1 MSPRP
6 TRRAFVASA
15 GVASALVISGASA
28 QTAPRQASWKA
39 KQYVN
44 QPTTNPL
51 FKALDETWA
60 AVREETQGRLDVTV
74 YPQNNGVAGSD
85 PAVLKLLQAGEVEFF
100 ALMGGLLSA
109 AVPVM
114 DIQGLPFAFRNPR
127 QVYRTDDGPLGAFL
141 DRECEAKGIHRLK
154 HGLFENGFRQMNMR
168 EKEIRTVDDVA
179 GMKIRVP
186 DGEMFRDFFRTMG
199 AEPVSLNINQLY
211 EALKEG
217 RVDGQENP
225 LVVAETNKLYEVTK
239 TISITNHMWSGFNMI
254 ANGKFWSGL
263 PRDMRRVVEKHVAA
277 NVDKQR
283 KATDELNVRLETT
296 LVQDRGMRINKA
308 DAATFRAKLKGD
320 FYPRWKKQIG
330 AKAWTLLENEV
341 GRLG

>member
-1 MSPRP
+1 MTFRP
-6 TRRAFVASA
+6 TRRGFVASA
-15 GVASALVISGASA
+15 GAASAFIVTGASA
-28 QTAPRQASWKA
+28 QTANKQTTWKA

-44 QPTTNPL
+44 QPTSNPL
-51 FKALDETWA
+51 FKSLEAAWA
-60 AVREETQGRLDVTV
+60 AVREETKGRLDVTV

-85 PAVLKLLQAGEVEFF
+85 PAVLKMLQAGEVEFF

-114 DIQGLPFAFRNPR
+114 DIQGLPFAFKNLQ
-127 QVYRTDDGPLGAFL
+127 QVYRSDDGPLGRYL
-141 DRECEAKGIHRLK
+141 DQECEAKGIHRIK

-186 DGEMFRDFFRTMG
+186 DGEMFRDFFKTMG

-211 EALKEG
+211 AALKEG

-239 TISITNHMWSGFNMI
+239 RVSITNHMWSGFNMI
-254 ANGKFWSGL
+254 ANAKFWASL
-263 PRDMRRVVEKHVAA
+263 PRDVRRIVEKHVAI

-283 KATDELNVRLETT
+283 KATDDLNIQLETT
-296 LVQDRGMRINKA
+296 LVKDRGMTINTA
-308 DAATFRAKLKGD
+308 DASTFRAKLKGD

-330 AKAWTLLENEV
+330 TKAWTLLEKEV
-341 GRLG
+341 GKLG

>member
-1 MSPRP
+1 MTFRP

-15 GVASALVISGASA
+15 GVTSAFIITGASA
-28 QTAPRQASWKA
+28 QTSWKA

-44 QPTTNPL
+44 QPTSNPL
-51 FKALDETWA
+51 FKALDDTWK
-60 AVREETQGRLDVTV
+60 AVREETKGRLDVTV

-114 DIQGLPFAFRNPR
+114 DIQGVPFAFRNPA
-127 QVYRTDDGPLGAFL
+127 QVYRADDGPLGRYL
-141 DRECEAKGIHRLK
+141 DKECEAKGIHRMK

-168 EKEIRTVDDVA
+168 DKEIRTVDDVA
-179 GMKIRVP
+179 GLKIRVP
-186 DGEMFRDFFRTMG
+186 DGEMFRDFFKTMG

-211 EALKEG
+211 AALKEG

-239 TISITNHMWSGFNMI
+239 YISQTNHMWSGFNMI
-254 ANGKFWSGL
+254 ANGKFWNGL
-263 PRDMRRVVEKHVAA
+263 PRDVKRIVEKHVAI

-283 KATDELNVRLETT
+283 KATDDLNVRLETT
-296 LVQDRGMRINKA
+296 LVQDRGMKINKA
-308 DAATFRAKLKGD
+308 DASTFRAKLKGD

-330 AKAWTLLENEV
+330 TKAWTLLEKEV
-341 GRLG
+341 GKLG

>member
-1 MSPRP
+1 MMFRP

-15 GVASALVISGASA
+15 GVTSAFIITGASA
-28 QTAPRQASWKA
+28 QTTWKA

-44 QPTTNPL
+44 QPTSNPL
-51 FKALDETWA
+51 FKALDEIWTG
-60 AVREETQGRLDVTV
+60 VREETKGRLDVTV

-85 PAVLKLLQAGEVEFF
+85 PAVLKMLQAGEVEFF
-100 ALMGGLLSA
+100 SLMGGLLSA

-114 DIQGLPFAFRNPR
+114 DIQGLPFVFKDPQ
-127 QVYRTDDGPLGAFL
+127 QVYKIDAGPLGRYL
-141 DRECEAKGIHRLK
+141 DRECEAKGIHRMK

-168 EKEIRTVDDVA
+168 DKEIRTVDDLA

-186 DGEMFRDFFRTMG
+186 DGEMFRDFFKGMG

-211 EALKEG
+211 NALKEG

-239 TISITNHMWSGFNMI
+239 NVSITNHMWSGFNMI
-254 ANGKFWSGL
+254 ANGKFWAGL
-263 PRDMRRVVEKHVAA
+263 PRDVQRIVEKHVARG
-277 NVDKQR
+277 VDRQR
-283 KATDELNVRLETT
+283 KATDDLNVKLETT
-296 LVQDRGMRINKA
+296 LVQERGMKINRA
-308 DAATFRAKLKGD
+308 DAASFRAKLKSD

-330 AKAWTLLENEV
+330 TKAWALLEKEV
-341 GRLG
+341 GKIG